1 MPDKLNSVANKNLYK
16 AIGILRWGFI
26 LLAIFFLVFLIGYS
40 WLSLQGVKN
49 DQSKELSSISELS
62 GNSLDSYFSH
72 YENSLS
78 VLALE
83 LLDAN
88 GALNIARS
96 HLLLKRFLQAN
107 PDLLIASINR
117 PDGKLLTSSEFSP
130 AKLLISLDKAASFIL
145 GRDEL
150 LKGNRFNIGRAV
162 YSPPA
167 KGWAIPLRFAIRNAR
182 GKMIYVLVA
191 VLPLTRQQSFWH
203 DLSLPPQTT
212 LGLLRDDAYLISRYP
227 DTGKSDLDKIYG
239 QARTG
244 VLVDHLK
251 QELFPARGNVT
262 GTSSIEK
269 QEYLFGYRR
278 LQHYPVTLFVA
289 MPITNV
295 YTKWWNQVRIIYIL
309 SFLFLFISYVIYR
322 RTTQNQLA
330 WEVSREIH
338 EKILHESEERFR
350 RVAAEAPFPMMI
362 HAENGEVLDINK
374 AWSEAT
380 GYSLADIPDVN
391 TWLLLAYEK
400 NGQDTKKIRAS
411 IDRLYGISHRVDQGE
426 LAIRCKDG
434 STRIWHFSAAP
445 VGKLPDGRR
454 YVVSMAQDV
463 SENKAAQKQVEFLA
477 YHDTLT
483 GLPNRLLVQD
493 HLEQAILAAEREK
506 SKVALLF
513 IDLDKFK
520 TINDSLG
527 HVIGDSLLKEV
538 AIRLRTCLREV
549 DTLSRQGG
557 DEFLIVLKNIR
568 DTESI
573 TVVTEKILA
582 RLSEPFMIE
591 HNELAISL
599 SIGVAVYP
607 DDGKDFE
614 TLLKKSDTALYQ
626 AKDSGRN
633 TYRFHTEQMNT
644 DAIEHLQMRNGLRRA
659 LEHGEF
665 VLHYQ
670 PQISLVT
677 GKIIGAEALIRWQHP
692 ELGMVPPGRFISIAE
707 DSGLIVPIGDWV
719 LQEACRQ
726 AVVWRE
732 AGLPEMLMAVNLS
745 AAQFKRGDVVKSV
758 LSALEKSGL
767 KPALLELELTE
778 SILIRDTDKVLATV
792 RQLKS
797 LGLKLS
803 IDDFG
808 TGYSS
813 LSYLKQFNVDKL
825 KIDQS
830 FVRDMA
836 DDQSDAAIVSA
847 IIQMAK
853 SLNLVTIAEGVEN
866 EHQLALLRKLQC
878 EEVQGYYFAKPL
890 PAADFAV
897 FVSACV

>member
-1 MPDKLNSVANKNLYK
+1 V
-16 AIGILRWGFI
+16 
-26 LLAIFFLVFLIGYS
+26 
-40 WLSLQGVKN
+40 
-49 DQSKELSSISELS
+49 
-62 GNSLDSYFSH
+62 H
-72 YENSLS
+72 
-78 VLALE
+78 
-83 LLDAN
+83 
-88 GALNIARS
+88 
-96 HLLLKRFLQAN
+96 
-107 PDLLIASINR
+107 
-117 PDGKLLTSSEFSP
+117 GKLQ
-130 AKLLISLDKAASFIL
+130 
-145 GRDEL
+145 
-150 LKGNRFNIGRAV
+150 
-162 YSPPA
+162 
-167 KGWAIPLRFAIRNAR
+167 
-182 GKMIYVLVA
+182 YVLVA
-191 VLPLTRQQSFWH
+191 VLPLSRQQSFWH
-203 DLSLPPQTT
+203 DLSLPPRTA

-227 DTGKSDLDKIYG
+227 DSVKSDLDIVYG

-244 VLVDHLK
+244 VLIEHLK
-251 QELFPARGNVT
+251 QESFPSRGNIN
-262 GTSSIEK
+262 GYNSLAK

-289 MPITNV
+289 TPISNV
-295 YTKWWNQVRIIYIL
+295 YIKWWEQVRIIYIL

-322 RTTQNQLA
+322 KTTQNQLA
-330 WEVSREIH
+330 LEVEREIQ

-374 AWSEAT
+374 AWTEAT
-380 GYSLADIPDVN
+380 GYSHADIPDVN
-391 TWLLLAYEK
+391 TWLQLAYEG
-400 NGQDTKKIRAS
+400 NGQDTKKVRTKIS
-411 IDRLYGISHRVDQGE
+411 RLYGISHRVDQGE
-426 LAIRCKDG
+426 FEIYCKDG

-463 SENKAAQKQVEFLA
+463 SESKAAQKQVEFLA

-483 GLPNRLLVQD
+483 GLPNRMLVQD
-493 HLEQAILAAEREK
+493 HLEQAILAAEREQNM
-506 SKVALLF
+506 VALLY

-520 TINDSLG
+520 NINDSLG
-527 HVIGDSLLKEV
+527 HLIGDSLLKEV

-568 DTESI
+568 DSESI

-614 TLLKKSDTALYQ
+614 TLLRKSDTAMYQ
-626 AKDSGRN
+626 AKESGRN

-644 DAIEHLQMRNGLRRA
+644 NAIEHLQMRNGLRRA

-670 PQISLVT
+670 PQISLLT

-692 ELGMVPPGRFISIAE
+692 ELGMVPPGRFISVAE
-707 DSGLIVPIGDWV
+707 DCGLIVPMGDWV

-726 AVVWRE
+726 AVAWRE

-745 AAQFKRGDVVKSV
+745 AVQFKRGDVVKSV

-767 KPALLELELTE
+767 NPVLLELELTE
-778 SILIRDTDKVLATV
+778 SILIKDTDKVLATV

-797 LGLKLS
+797 IGLKLS

-836 DDQSDAAIVSA
+836 DDQNDAAIVSA

-853 SLNLVTIAEGVEN
+853 SLKLITIAEGVED
-866 EHQLALLRKLQC
+866 EHQLALLQQLNC
-878 EEVQGYYFAKPL
+878 DEVQGYYFAKPL
-890 PAADFAV
+890 PAVEFAS
-897 FVSACV
+897 FVPAFIRKF